1 MLLVNIQIFN
11 GLYVD
16 SSNNQLTNLLTDDNN
31 LFSSETDPYLTDYYI
46 NGSGDNQDVRIYAL
60 NSSYSNDNNQGFFDI
75 PSMSVTDTT
84 YLTYGNFNF
93 TFQNNYTTD
102 HVIEDT
108 SALDASDFI
117 KFTYNEDDSSMNVNT
132 GEALNAIDL
141 GKLVDVN
148 NGTYIELN
156 SSIGILNFTID
167 SSFAG
172 TSYFSASPSIDLA
185 FNRSFILGL
194 ISTFSHSIDKDAYLT
209 IKLFDKSDSSWK
221 NATEAFF
228 INSSLGIQS
237 VEERYINKNLNY
249 INSSD
254 ITQIQFFL
262 QRFDSTDY
270 VFRLREFK
278 LDATYAFDL
287 PITNSEYIALEFD
300 LKGESSAVNGFYAWI
315 RTLNLT
321 EALTAE
327 LNITLYEA
335 NTTIKRTQANLLSN
349 NLKPNNAKL
358 IDSIIIDYYGD
369 SLSYFE
375 FNQANTT
382 NLKLYNYFI
391 VIKSDHPDKIFSLV
405 TLPRQTFGD
414 PDSQVDHQ
422 LRTTND
428 DGLTWNVAIKDV
440 TPVYASEELDATPF
454 KLNVTRG
461 YMPSDFINP
470 DDNQD
475 TLRIQDISIENQTI
489 SDPPYDVSSSL
500 TWGLGQW
507 NNNFTVEIESNIST
521 LYNFQIDLTWNS
533 SIIQGFKFNV
543 TYTVKGYWVENA
555 NSYYEVSY
563 DTTPRWDLNY
573 TLYLDDTNLDNWNFF
588 EFWFVYPND
597 WDAKNLTN
605 PNYDEIYEEVVNS
618 TGGETN
624 FDANPSYDFTAITS
638 AVVNGIN
645 GTYSLNL
652 TSSNLIHEMH
662 SYINYNGILWETNGF
677 MYGDNISI
685 GVAIQG
691 PGGIPPTS
699 GNANVTLFYPDN
711 STIFPGGQMNS
722 GAGLIKG
729 NSLFYDF
736 NNQTIL
742 NVTKDTPLLGNYYLG
757 YFWENG
763 SAVGCKKLKL
773 YLDTY
778 NVNMNSLFYIPLLN
792 QNILNGS
799 VDKVYDSYS
808 MLIGTINV
816 TDDKYY
822 PDFYAV
828 NNSDINQ
835 QFIYEINGEEIPILV
850 KTFLQNETL
859 LNPNEDI
866 KINVTIQNLH
876 DFVDLEVKLKVQL
889 LSLANEEWIIAEK
902 YTDVKTLKPSVDPNG
917 ADTQNFSVSLT
928 IPTLQ
933 ADEVWQ
939 GVNAPVRKGGAKTI
953 FTVYFDYNGESH
965 EVDTFESNEYSLIIN
980 STQNEFEGYIITLK
994 YDEEITGAS
1003 ILKPFEREACQ
1014 YMPNQTTLVV
1024 NIYDKNFVSS
1034 YNQFN
1039 ESFSLKIN
1047 SQFSDIVINPQTPT
1061 YGQKF
1066 NISSVLTT
1074 EFGDEIPNKNVT
1086 CQYFN
1091 SDLWENVSSQISGV
1105 NGTTSFEI
1113 DSLSLPREDDL
1124 LFRLTWQGEQYIL
1137 ENSHNISVSLYKV
1150 SNNISLGII
1159 SNVNQITRNGKTTI
1173 KITLKNIGDSVLTIS
1188 NSSISIIIEPSLTYS
1203 IVEINYFMLKNFQPG
1218 ESTDL
1223 IISIE
1228 IPAINQITI
1237 NVSIEATNK
1246 LTKENITVQA
1256 LKTFKIYDVPLANYI
1271 NVYFTLIMI
1280 GIFVVLWG
1288 VMYLY
1293 IKRTTKKIET
1303 PIEEPSK
1310 KKPRRGRYVS
1320 VSELPKEEP
1329 KKIPAKKPSKKL
1341 SKKQKQ
1347 KELKKEKPATDL
1359 DSLLEEKGLKDKK

>member
-11 GLYVD
+11 GLYLGG
-16 SSNNQLTNLLTDDNN
+16 SNNQLTNLLNDDKN
-31 LFSSETDPYLTDYYI
+31 LFSSETDPYLTDYYTT
-46 NGSGDNQDVRIYAL
+46 GSGDPQDVRIYAL
-60 NSSYSNDNNQGFFDI
+60 NSSYSNDNNQGSFDI
-75 PSMSVTDTT
+75 PSMSVADTT
-84 YLTYGNFNF
+84 YLTYGNLNF

-102 HVIEDT
+102 HIIEDT

-132 GEALNAIDL
+132 GEALNTIDL
-141 GKLVDVN
+141 NKLVDDDLD
-148 NGTYIELN
+148 TYIELN
-156 SSIGILNFTID
+156 SSSGILNFTID

-172 TSYFSASPSIDLA
+172 TLYSRTNPTFDLA

-194 ISTFSHSIDKDAYLT
+194 ISTFSHSIDEDAYLT
-209 IKLFDKSDSSWK
+209 IKLFDTSDSSW
-221 NATEAFF
+221 NNVTEAFF

-237 VEERYINKNLNY
+237 VEERYINENLRY

-262 QRFDSTDY
+262 QRFDSLDF
-270 VFRLREFK
+270 VLRLREFK

-287 PITNSEYIALEFD
+287 PISNSEYVALEFD

-335 NTTIKRTQANLLSN
+335 NTTITRTQANLASN

-358 IDSIIIDYYGD
+358 IDSIIIDYTDYHGD

-375 FNQANTT
+375 FNQANTQ

-391 VIKSDHPDKIFSLV
+391 VVKSNSSNKIFSLV

-414 PDSQVDHQ
+414 PDSTVDHQ

-428 DGLTWNVAIKDV
+428 DGLTWNVAKKQV
-440 TPVYASEELDATPF
+440 TPTYMSEELDATAF

-461 YMPSDFINP
+461 YMPSDFTNP
-470 DDNQD
+470 EDGQD
-475 TLRIQDISIENQTI
+475 TLRIQDISIEDQII
-489 SDPPYDVSSSL
+489 SEPPYDVSSSL

-507 NNNFTVEIESNIST
+507 NNNFTVEIESISNN
-521 LYNFQIDLTWNS
+521 LQIDLTWNS

-543 TYTVKGYWVENA
+543 TYTVKGYWLENA

-573 TLYLDDTNLDNWNFF
+573 TLDLSDVNLDNWNFL

-605 PNYDEIYEEVVNS
+605 PAPFYNDIYEEVVNS
-618 TGGETN
+618 TGGETS
-624 FDANPSYDFTAITS
+624 FDARPSYDFTAVTS
-638 AVVNGIN
+638 AVVNGID
-645 GTYSLNL
+645 GIYSLNL

-685 GVAIQG
+685 GVDIQG
-691 PGGIPPTS
+691 PGSIPPTN
-699 GNANVTLFYPDN
+699 GNANVKLFYPDN
-711 STIFPGGQMNS
+711 STIYPGAQRNS
-722 GAGLIKG
+722 GAGVIKG
-729 NSLFYDF
+729 NSLVYDF
-736 NNQTIL
+736 NNLTIL
-742 NVTKDTPLLGNYYLG
+742 DVTKDTPLLGNYYLG

-773 YLDTY
+773 YIDTY
-778 NVNMNSLFYIPLLN
+778 DVNMNSLFYEPILD
-792 QNILNGS
+792 QNILDGIVS
-799 VDKVYDSYS
+799 KVYESYS

-859 LNPNEDI
+859 LNPDEDI
-866 KINVTIQNLH
+866 KISVTIQNLH
-876 DFVDLEVKLKVQL
+876 DFIDLEVKLKVQL
-889 LSLANEEWIIAEK
+889 VSLVNEEWIIAEK
-902 YTDVKTLKPSVDPNG
+902 DTDVKTLKTSGTPNG
-917 ADTQNFSVSLT
+917 ADTQEFSVSLT

-933 ADEVWQ
+933 PDEVWQ

-953 FTVYFDYNGESH
+953 FTVYFEYSGESH
-965 EVDTFESNEYSLIIN
+965 EVDTFESNEYSLVIN

-1003 ILKPFEREACQ
+1003 ILKPFDRESCQ
-1014 YMPNQTTLVV
+1014 YMPNQTTFVV

-1034 YNQFN
+1034 YNQFI
-1039 ESFSLKIN
+1039 IN
-1047 SQFSDIVINPQTPT
+1047 SKFSDIVINPQTPI
-1061 YGQKF
+1061 YGKKF

-1091 SDLWENVSSQISGV
+1091 SDLWENVSSQISGA
-1105 NGTTSFEI
+1105 NGVTSFEI
-1113 DSLSLPREDDL
+1113 DTLLLQREDDL

-1137 ENSHNISVSLYKV
+1137 ENSQNISVSLYKV
-1150 SNNISLGII
+1150 SNNISLGIT

-1173 KITLKNIGDSVLTIS
+1173 KITLNNIGDSELTIS
-1188 NSSISIIIEPSLTYS
+1188 SSSISILIEPSLDFS
-1203 IVEINYFMLKNFQPG
+1203 IVEINYLLLNNFQPG

-1223 IISIE
+1223 LISIDVQS
-1228 IPAINQITI
+1228 INQMTITI
-1237 NVSIEATNK
+1237 SIEATNE
-1246 LTKENITVQA
+1246 LTNENITVQMV
-1256 LKTFKIYDVPLANYI
+1256 KTFEIYDVPLANYI
-1271 NVYFTLIMI
+1271 IVFFTLIMI
-1280 GIFVVLWG
+1280 SVFALLWA

-1293 IKRTTKKIET
+1293 VKRTTKKIET

-1329 KKIPAKKPSKKL
+1329 KKMPAKKPSKKI

-1347 KELKKEKPATDL
+1347 KELKEEKPATDL